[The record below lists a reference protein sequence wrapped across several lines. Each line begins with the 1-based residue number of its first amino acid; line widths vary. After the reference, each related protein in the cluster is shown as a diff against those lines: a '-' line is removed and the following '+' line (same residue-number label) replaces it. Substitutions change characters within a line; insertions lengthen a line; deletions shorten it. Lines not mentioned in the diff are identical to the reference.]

1 MYIGAINISSNSSL
15 DTRNIKSLSIRE
27 RTVLLDL
34 FMTVVLNRNDLII
47 VFGPKHDTSPDQGIR
62 VTTNTDE

>member
-1 MYIGAINISSNSSL
+1 MNIGAINISSTSSL
-15 DTRNIKSLSIRE
+15 DTQNIRSLSIRE
-27 RTVLLDL
+27 RTVLCDL